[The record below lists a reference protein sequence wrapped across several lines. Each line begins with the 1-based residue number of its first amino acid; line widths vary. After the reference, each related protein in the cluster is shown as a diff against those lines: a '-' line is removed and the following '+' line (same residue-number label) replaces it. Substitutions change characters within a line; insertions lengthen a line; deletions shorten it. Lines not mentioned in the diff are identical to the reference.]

1 MMQQEPIEDVIETFI
16 RDRFRV
22 SADDSFFSRSVN
34 LWEEGYVDSA
44 GVVEMIAFLE
54 TRFELTLPEEVL
66 WDPDF
71 THVQGIAALVAKAKS
86 TSAS

>member
-1 MMQQEPIEDVIETFI
+1 
-16 RDRFRV
+16 
-22 SADDSFFSRSVN
+22 VN

-71 THVQGIAALVAKAKS
+71 TNVRGIAALVANAKGDNS
-86 TSAS
+86 RLNEGETPEP